1 MDQSNRTFIGSVVFV
16 DIVGY
21 TKKSVSDQIVMKD
34 RFTSLLSDS
43 LKDIAT
49 DQRIILDTGDG
60 AALSFIGDP
69 EDALFVGMNMRDM
82 LKDVTPGAAEPN
94 DQSTSSSRDLYLRI
108 GINLGPIKLVRDING
123 QPNIV
128 GDGIN
133 VAQRIMSFARPG
145 QVVVSRSYF
154 DVVSVIS
161 DEYAQLFKYEGSR
174 TDKHVREHEIYIV
187 GDSAA
192 AFNKAKSGMEDRAA
206 ATNPRNRPVQEASK
220 KTAKNAKPN
229 AANMDKHL
237 PLNAAR
243 AEVGTDSDTLG
254 SLPLLQNKKKLSG
267 IGAVLAAVVL
277 VLGIMVA
284 TKKPATVELAK
295 LNDSAPDTVALT
307 APSSAV
313 IPAQTPAETQT
324 TDSLSPSSLITNNTA
339 SSNPAIGKTPIPAAT
354 AAPLSVT
361 TGNAAAGVPSILAST
376 VAPAKASPPVASKT
390 DPLKN
395 DPTKPDPAKASIAQG
410 SISFAIAPWG
420 EILVNGKSIG
430 LSPPVKQHKLA
441 PGKYKIEV
449 RNSNLTPFITSV
461 DVKAKEDLT
470 VRYQFK

>member
-21 TKKSVSDQIVMKD
+21 SKKSVSEQILMKD

-43 LKDIAT
+43 LKDVPS

-69 EDALFVGMNMRDM
+69 EDALFVGMNLRDM
-82 LKDVTPGAAEPN
+82 LRRASPDAPEP
-94 DQSTSSSRDLYLRI
+94 DDESTSSSTDLFLRI

-145 QVVVSRSYF
+145 QVVVSRSFY

-192 AFNKAKSGMEDRAA
+192 AFDMARSGMADRAA
-206 ATNPRNRPVQEASK
+206 ATNPRNKKPDGAVTGESKPQRTKPPRANKTDTQEGSSA
-220 KTAKNAKPN
+220 P
-229 AANMDKHL
+229 
-237 PLNAAR
+237 PLQA
-243 AEVGTDSDTLG
+243 
-254 SLPLLQNKKKLSG
+254 LLQDRKKLSIAG
-267 IGAVLAAVVL
+267 GALAAVVL
-277 VLGIMVA
+277 ILAVLVA
-284 TKKPATVELAK
+284 TKKSDAPKPADVAVASAGSPKVDAPKDEAAKVETKDASSTPA
-295 LNDSAPDTVALT
+295 DSSKPAAPAVGAPAAPSGT
-307 APSSAV
+307 APAV
-313 IPAQTPAETQT
+313 ATPPKAEPSKPEDRKVAQADT
-324 TDSLSPSSLITNNTA
+324 
-339 SSNPAIGKTPIPAAT
+339 
-354 AAPLSVT
+354 
-361 TGNAAAGVPSILAST
+361 
-376 VAPAKASPPVASKT
+376 SKT
-390 DPLKN
+390 DAAKA
-395 DPTKPDPAKASIAQG
+395 DPAKDVPKPAPVIQG
-410 SISFAIAPWG
+410 TLNFAIQPWG
-420 EILVNGKSIG
+420 EVLVNGRSIG
-430 LSPPVKQHKLA
+430 VSPPLKQHRLA

-449 RNSNLTPFITSV
+449 RNSTFTPLVTTI
-461 DVKAKEDLT
+461 DVKAKEE
-470 VRYQFK
+470 VNIRHQFK